1 MSASGIQKE
10 ANFICNDDKDTE
22 QELDCFDVCFIC
34 EKSMKDVEKCRRQCH
49 GSFHPSCL
57 GRLSAF
63 DGELLSEECATG
75 RFPWDR
81 MVSSFCKLFFSC
93 CCFWFALDVYLW
105 QFMVFF
111 LIPDSR
117 KCFVCKHS
125 DAGVV
130 VPCSVPDCSRC
141 YHKECLGAFL
151 PEGLISDS
159 NLPFSCPRHSCF
171 TCQLKKQDKGHWS
184 ITVSYK

>member
-57 GRLSAF
+57 GRLSAI

-111 LIPDSR
+111 LDSR
-117 KCFVCKHS
+117 QSQVFCMQTFRCRGGRAVLRARLQSVLPQRMSGRVFARGVNIGLQSAFFLSTSLVFYLSIEK
-125 DAGVV
+125 AGQ
-130 VPCSVPDCSRC
+130 R
-141 YHKECLGAFL
+141 L
-151 PEGLISDS
+151 
-159 NLPFSCPRHSCF
+159 R
-171 TCQLKKQDKGHWS
+171 
-184 ITVSYK
+184 